1 MTNFS
6 SSERSSCVLYA
17 VSRPKEVGDT
27 ELIDE
32 MKCHL
37 PIPAYASRDLS
48 NYLLKNGKDITPETE
63 LMITKV
69 VESGDDGGIV
79 CLLDVMDHESFV
91 ISITLLKI
99 KPDHVL
105 YDKISAYQK
114 QRIRSIFRSKGLR
127 SRRP

>member
-1 MTNFS
+1 M
-6 SSERSSCVLYA
+6 
-17 VSRPKEVGDT
+17 GDT

-32 MKCHL
+32 MKSHL

-91 ISITLLKI
+91 ISITLLRI

-127 SRRP
+127 PRRR

>member
-1 MTNFS
+1 M
-6 SSERSSCVLYA
+6 
-17 VSRPKEVGDT
+17 GDT

-32 MKCHL
+32 MKSHL

-79 CLLDVMDHESFV
+79 CLLDVMDQEAFV

-99 KPDHVL
+99 KPEHAL

-114 QRIRSIFRSKGLR
+114 QRMRSIFRSKGLR
-127 SRRP
+127 SRRR

>member
-1 MTNFS
+1 
-6 SSERSSCVLYA
+6 
-17 VSRPKEVGDT
+17 
-27 ELIDE
+27 
-32 MKCHL
+32 MKSHL

-69 VESGDDGGIV
+69 VESGDEGGIA
-79 CLLDVMDHESFV
+79 CLLDGTGHESFV
-91 ISITLLKI
+91 ISITLLRI
-99 KPDHVL
+99 KPDHAL

-127 SRRP
+127 SRRR

>member
-1 MTNFS
+1 
-6 SSERSSCVLYA
+6 
-17 VSRPKEVGDT
+17 VGDT

-32 MKCHL
+32 MKSLL

-99 KPDHVL
+99 KPEHAL

-114 QRIRSIFRSKGLR
+114 QRMRSIFKSKGLR
-127 SRRP
+127 PRRR

>member
-1 MTNFS
+1 M
-6 SSERSSCVLYA
+6 
-17 VSRPKEVGDT
+17 GDT

-32 MKCHL
+32 MKSHL

-99 KPDHVL
+99 KPEHAL

-127 SRRP
+127 PRRR